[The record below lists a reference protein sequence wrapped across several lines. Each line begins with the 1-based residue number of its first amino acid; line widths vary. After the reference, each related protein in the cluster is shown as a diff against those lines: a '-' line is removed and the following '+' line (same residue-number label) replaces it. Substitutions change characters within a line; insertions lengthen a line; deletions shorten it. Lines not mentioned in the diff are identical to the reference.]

1 MYLFIECSKTK
12 LTIPNM
18 KQLYY
23 SLIHPHLTYGVTLWG
38 SAFKYELNKIIK
50 AQKKAIINI
59 CKAQYNEHTTN
70 TQTNRLVQN
79 SS

>member
-1 MYLFIECSKTK
+1 
-12 LTIPNM
+12 M

-50 AQKKAIINI
+50 AQKKAIRNI
-59 CKAQYNEHTTN
+59 CKAQYNEHTDPFLKN
-70 TQTNRLVQN
+70 YKYPN
-79 SS
+79 